1 MDSFH
6 QLRLHRALVP
16 GRDNIPEPELNG
28 PAFRNG
34 IHAMMAESDGTIA
47 AVHDKTVRRVEEL
60 KKDPQMEY
68 ATYKVGILLYIKK
81 IDNR

>member
-68 ATYKVGILLYIKK
+68 ATYKVYYYIYIKK
-81 IDNR
+81 LTR